1 MYQAKERG
9 RGSGRTQL
17 FDADVRDRAV
27 TRYTVESELRRGIEC
42 GELRVHYQPLHVLD
56 TGALSGVEALVRW
69 QHPTRGLLFPAEFI
83 AVAEESNL
91 IVALG
96 AWVLDE
102 ALRQLAQWNA
112 GRPRGSDIT
121 MAVNVSA
128 RQIGSLRFVDTVA
141 ETVAKHG
148 IAPRLVCLEITE
160 TALIEEAVSAPE
172 VFEALHRLGVLIAL
186 DDFGTGYSSLAHL
199 RRFPV
204 DIIKIDRQFVGG
216 PYHSPS
222 DTAVATAIT
231 AMAHALGMT
240 TVAEGV
246 ETAAQLAELLA
257 MGCDDAQGFLL
268 AKPMSGEDMS
278 AVLDEG

>member
-1 MYQAKERG
+1 M
-9 RGSGRTQL
+9 
-17 FDADVRDRAV
+17 
-27 TRYTVESELRRGIEC
+27 RRGIER

-69 QHPTRGLLFPAEFI
+69 QHPTRGLLLPAEFI

-112 GRPRGSDIT
+112 VSRPTDIT

-128 RQIGSLRFVDTVA
+128 RQIGSLQFVDTVA
-141 ETVAKHG
+141 DAISKHG
-148 IAPRLVCLEITE
+148 ISPRLLCLEITE
-160 TALIEEAVSAPE
+160 TALVEEAVSAPE
-172 VFEALHRLGVLIAL
+172 VFAALRALGVLIAL
-186 DDFGTGYSSLAHL
+186 DDFGTGYSSLGHL

-204 DIIKIDRQFVGG
+204 DIIKIDQQFVGG
-216 PYHSPS
+216 SDHSPD

-246 ETAAQLAELLA
+246 ETAAQLAELVA

-268 AKPMSGEDMS
+268 ARPMSGEDMT
-278 AVLDEG
+278 AVLDQA